1 MLMALGKLATA
12 FAVSAVALSLMAA
25 RADNYPSRPIRVIVP
40 FAAGGTIDIAARITA
55 EPLSQQLGQPIV
67 VDNRPGANGV
77 IGTEVVAKAAP
88 DGHTLLEVTGSF
100 VVNAIVHRKLP
111 YDVVR
116 DFAPVTEMGRS
127 TGYLVLVHPSLPV
140 KSVRE
145 LVQRSKAEGVVWHY
159 SSPGAGNT
167 MHLAAE
173 LLKVRTG
180 ARLTH
185 VPYRGLGPA
194 ANALIAGEVQLTITP
209 PLAGL
214 EYVRSGLARA
224 LAFTGPARSAEL
236 PDVPT
241 LAESGYRG
249 LIIDA
254 GWLGLFAPAA
264 TPRPIVE
271 RLQAEMR
278 KTLALPKIAG
288 ALRKGGYEPI
298 ASTPEVFARFVRAE
312 MQRYAEIVRAA
323 KIEPE

>member
-1 MLMALGKLATA
+1 
-12 FAVSAVALSLMAA
+12 
-25 RADNYPSRPIRVIVP
+25 VIVP
-40 FAAGGTIDIAARITA
+40 FAAGGTIDIVARITA
-55 EPLSQQLGQPIV
+55 KPLSKQLGQPVI

-88 DGHTLLEVTGSF
+88 DGHTLLQVTGSF
-100 VVNAIVHRKLP
+100 VVNQTVRKPP
-111 YDVVR
+111 YDVLR
-116 DFAPVTEMGRS
+116 DFAPVTQMGRG

-140 KSVRE
+140 QSVRD
-145 LVQRSKAEGVVWHY
+145 LVARSRAEGVGWHY
-159 SSPGAGNT
+159 SSPGVGNT
-167 MHLAAE
+167 LHLAAE
-173 LLKVRTG
+173 ILKLKTG

-194 ANALIAGEVQLTITP
+194 ANALTAGEVQLTITP

-214 EYVRSGLARA
+214 QYVRSGLARA
-224 LAFTGPARSAEL
+224 LAFTGPVRSPEL

-241 LAESGYRG
+241 LVESGYAG
-249 LIIDA
+249 LVIDG

-278 KTLALPKIAG
+278 KTLAIPNIADT
-288 ALRKGGYEPI
+288 LRKGGYEPV
-298 ASTPEVFARFVRAE
+298 ASAPDEFARFVRTE
-312 MQRYAEIVRAA
+312 LQRYAEIVRAA